1 MASFQASLIGAG
13 NIVSITTNS
22 DCSLLTITDSSN
34 YGTNT
39 SPSSALANFS
49 NFIKI
54 TTTYL
59 PNNSVYTMQ
68 STPIVTPTLNLFNI
82 APPSNGNPVYPLPI
96 TPLDGAYMVVL
107 QTVPTYDNS
116 QVAYVVGVSQVYNPT
131 DGLIYTCLQQGAG
144 HRPDLSPTYW
154 VVATVIGM
162 NYTDIQT
169 ICLDCSLLLAIP
181 IKISAALCGGAF
193 DCENPCA
200 NDDFMDA
207 LKLIMIR
214 YSVWIQT
221 LQGKASQ
228 TNLEFNYSNS
238 IINCP

>member
-1 MASFQASLIGAG
+1 MATFQASLINSS
-13 NIVSITTNS
+13 NIVSIITNS
-22 DCSLLTITDSSN
+22 NCSLLTITDSSN
-34 YGTNT
+34 YSSNT

-54 TTTYL
+54 TVTYL
-59 PNNSVYTMQ
+59 PTNTVYTMQ
-68 STPIVTPTLNLFNI
+68 STPIVTPSETLFNI

-107 QTVPTYDNS
+107 QTVPTYDNTQAS
-116 QVAYVVGVSQVYNPT
+116 YVVGVSQVYNPT

-154 VVATVIGM
+154 VLATVINI

-169 ICLDCSLLLAIP
+169 IALDCNMLLAIP
-181 IKISAALCGGAF
+181 VKISAALCGGAF
-193 DCENPCA
+193 NCENPCA
-200 NDDFMDA
+200 NDDFVAA
-207 LKLIMIR
+207 LQLIMIR

-221 LQGKASQ
+221 LQGNAQ
-228 TNLEFNYSNS
+228 NTNLEFNTSNN